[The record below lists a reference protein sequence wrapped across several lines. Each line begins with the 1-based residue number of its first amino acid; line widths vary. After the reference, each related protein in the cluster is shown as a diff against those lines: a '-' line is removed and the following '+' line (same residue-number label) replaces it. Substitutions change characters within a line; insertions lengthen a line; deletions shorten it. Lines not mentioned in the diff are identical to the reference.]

1 MKTIFVDDELW
12 MLKQFKTECSDIPD
26 IEMVGEFT
34 SAEDALE
41 YALNN
46 PVEFALLD
54 IEMPGMNGVELAR
67 ELRKI
72 NPEVIIV
79 FVSAHSEYLADFI
92 NIKADYYVI
101 KPYERQDVLDVI
113 KRAKLLSGRLKKR
126 IFIRTFGSFEVF
138 LDDKPVYIRVA
149 KAKELLALMVDK
161 MGAILTPQEALDRI
175 WEGRSYDSNS
185 ASVYR
190 VNMKKLRD
198 TLKEAGIDEIL
209 VDGNKRGKYLDTSRF
224 DCDLYDFLDG
234 DRKAVNSF
242 NGEYMTDYS
251 WAEARI
257 GNLLEIKDEYTRKRS
272 GSGTE

>member
-1 MKTIFVDDELW
+1 M
-12 MLKQFKTECSDIPD
+12 
-26 IEMVGEFT
+26 
-34 SAEDALE
+34 
-41 YALNN
+41 
-46 PVEFALLD
+46 
-54 IEMPGMNGVELAR
+54 
-67 ELRKI
+67 
-72 NPEVIIV
+72 
-79 FVSAHSEYLADFI
+79 
-92 NIKADYYVI
+92 
-101 KPYERQDVLDVI
+101 
-113 KRAKLLSGRLKKR
+113 
-126 IFIRTFGSFEVF
+126 RTFGSFEVF

-175 WEGRSYDSNS
+175 WEGRSYDTNS

-198 TLKEAGIDEIL
+198 TLKEAGIDEIM
-209 VDGNKRGKYLDTSRF
+209 VDGNKRGKYLDISRF

-234 DRKAVNSF
+234 DRKAINSF

-272 GSGTE
+272 ESPRE